1 MINGASE
8 APTHLW
14 QLSST
19 NWHRVCF
26 YAVASF
32 VFINDPRPM
41 VAYCEPHLARECTLS
56 RRSESLEELTM
67 LTTTDRTDRR
77 QLRYEELNRARQEI
91 QNKWTEVERWHR
103 RQLAE
108 CRQQALARL
117 LANQMRD
124 DSRRRQA
131 V

>member
-1 MINGASE
+1 
-8 APTHLW
+8 
-14 QLSST
+14 
-19 NWHRVCF
+19 
-26 YAVASF
+26 
-32 VFINDPRPM
+32 
-41 VAYCEPHLARECTLS
+41 
-56 RRSESLEELTM
+56 M

>member
-1 MINGASE
+1 
-8 APTHLW
+8 
-14 QLSST
+14 
-19 NWHRVCF
+19 
-26 YAVASF
+26 
-32 VFINDPRPM
+32 
-41 VAYCEPHLARECTLS
+41 
-56 RRSESLEELTM
+56 M
-67 LTTTDRTDRR
+67 LTTDRTDRR

-91 QNKWTEVERWHR
+91 QTTWTEVERWHR

-117 LANQMRD
+117 LASQLRG

>member
-1 MINGASE
+1 
-8 APTHLW
+8 
-14 QLSST
+14 
-19 NWHRVCF
+19 
-26 YAVASF
+26 
-32 VFINDPRPM
+32 M

-117 LANQMRD
+117 LANQMWD